1 MVDLPV
7 AKILVVFVFVLILI
21 SLGSAGWSLFSRGS
35 NQEDTATVKV
45 LTVRVALSIAL
56 FIVIMTLS
64 ALGILSPN
72 G

>member
-35 NQEDTATVKV
+35 NQEGTATVKV

-56 FIVIMTLS
+56 FVVIMILS